1 MRVRHFIRV
10 LLTFAVVLTAV
21 TLGVFAYLNDPTPR
35 VLIPQ
40 LSGIVACAGALL
52 VWNFLGLNR
61 RVFIFF
67 LLLSLLYV
75 SVPLIRL
82 AIGSDLRYEEFFIA
96 LEATCAAFVP
106 VMFFWFAAAQT
117 RRKGV
122 RFFCKGLVYL
132 LTALLVLFPG
142 SLWAYFIA
150 MKQLL
155 TSDIIL
161 AFAQTNGDE
170 SYEYFSAHANIYWLF
185 AWIFAFALVGF
196 FIFVLRRTGVGQCR
210 HFRGR
215 FECGILLAVLSLYEL
230 VNVIPSVPYL
240 ATSVLKITGN
250 QLKQYERYSK
260 STAEREKRLADIGAI
275 WCKKDHAGIYVLVI
289 GESVNRDH
297 MQIYGY
303 ERKDTP
309 FMEELS
315 KDQNTFVFD
324 RPYASFPQ
332 TVPAITYALTGKN
345 QYNGADLVDSFSIL
359 EVARKA
365 GFEIYWLSNQ
375 RKIGVYETPIS
386 VISSAADHE
395 IFLNNTAKMYSLFHD
410 EELIDCFPDLKDKE
424 NALIIVHLMGSH
436 ARYAERTPDDRKV
449 YSGSKDVRID
459 DYDSSILY
467 TDDNL
472 RRIYDK
478 VRDHPRFKAFV
489 YVSDHGEDLDT
500 QFDHNPADF
509 TFPMV
514 RIPLVVS
521 VSKEYAS
528 RHKGITQALRSHKT
542 KIWTNDLTFDLMCGL
557 MGLSGMP
564 QYEASYDLSS
574 ASYKLSEK
582 KAVTMHGERKITEDP
597 RFGR

>member
-1 MRVRHFIRV
+1 MKHFIRV
-10 LLTFAVVLTAV
+10 LLTLVVILAAVV
-21 TLGVFAYLNDPTPR
+21 LGVFAYINDATPR

-52 VWNFLGLNR
+52 VWNFLELNR

-67 LLLSLLYV
+67 LLLSVLYV
-75 SVPLIRL
+75 SVPLIRV
-82 AIGSDLRYEEFFIA
+82 AIGSELRYEEFFIA

-106 VMFFWFAAAQT
+106 MTFFWFVAAQT
-117 RRKGV
+117 KRKFL
-122 RFFCKGLVYL
+122 RIFSKSCVYL
-132 LTALLVLFPG
+132 LTAVLVLFPG

-170 SYEYFSAHANIYWLF
+170 SMEYFNAHANIYWLY
-185 AWIFAFALVGF
+185 AWLFAFALVGF
-196 FIFVLRRTGVGQCR
+196 FIFILRRTGVGQCR

-230 VNVIPSVPYL
+230 VNVIPAVPYL

-260 STAEREKRLADIGAI
+260 STADRAKRLADIGGI

-303 ERKDTP
+303 ERQDTP
-309 FMEELS
+309 FMEELA
-315 KDQNTFVFD
+315 KDKTTFIFD
-324 RPYASFPQ
+324 KPYASFPQ

-410 EELIDCFPDLKDKE
+410 EELIDYFPDLKDKE
-424 NALIIVHLMGSH
+424 NALIIIHLMGSH

-449 YSGSKDVRID
+449 YSGSWDKRID

-472 RRIYDK
+472 RKIYEK
-478 VRDHPRFKAFV
+478 IKEHPRFKAMV

-514 RIPLVVS
+514 RIPLVIS
-521 VSKEYAS
+521 VSQEYAQK
-528 RHKGITQALRSHKT
+528 HKGITQALRAHKA
-542 KIWTNDLTFDLMCGL
+542 KAWTNDLVFDLMCGL

-564 QYEASYDLSS
+564 QYEARYDLSS
-574 ASYKLSEK
+574 ASYKLGDK
-582 KAVTMHGERKITEDP
+582 KAVTMHGERKLIEDP
-597 RFGR
+597 HYAH